1 MSFLSSVKSHLT
13 SVKTAVVVTV
23 AAVASHAQAAI
34 ETTSITAAAADVA
47 TVGGAVF
54 AVYVGAKVFKWVR
67 GAL

>member
-1 MSFLSSVKSHLT
+1 MSFVSSVKRHLT
-13 SVKTAVVVTV
+13 SAKTVVVAALAG
-23 AAVASHAQAAI
+23 AAVHAQAI

-67 GAL
+67 TAL